1 LKVLP
6 LEIGE
11 RGSEQ
16 LALLGTQQSDA
27 QRQRSKKLMSVMDEL
42 NQKMG
47 RGTVRIGSPSAGT
60 STAWHLRYE
69 HRSTRYT
76 TRWEEL
82 PRVRTD

>member
-1 LKVLP
+1 LKISP

-47 RGTVRIGSPSAGT
+47 RGTVRFGSPVPAPPGT
-60 STAWHLRYE
+60 CAARIGRRGIRRDGMSPLRF
-69 HRSTRYT
+69 
-76 TRWEEL
+76 
-82 PRVRTD
+82 V

>member
-1 LKVLP
+1 MSP

-47 RGTVRIGSPSAGT
+47 RGTVRIGSPSAGA
-60 STAWHLRYE
+60 AWYLRCA
-69 HRSTRYT
+69 HRS
-76 TRWEEL
+76 
-82 PRVRTD
+82 PRCTAKWDEIPAVGPD